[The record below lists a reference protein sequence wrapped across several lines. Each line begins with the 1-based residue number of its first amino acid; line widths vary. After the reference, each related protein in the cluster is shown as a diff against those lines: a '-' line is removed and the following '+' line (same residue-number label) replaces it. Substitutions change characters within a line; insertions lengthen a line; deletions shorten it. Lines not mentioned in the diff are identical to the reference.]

1 MKMFSKATQAKV
13 LWLAIMA
20 GLLAAAAPAAH
31 AVPPAEI
38 VRNLG
43 NQTFSGLCCV
53 SWGET
58 VKVVEPAAVVPV
70 VVTWSADYATSRG
83 FFVKLSV
90 NGAPCQAYGPS
101 SLYHAS
107 DDRGRLKEQSRTF
120 HWIIF
125 PGEGLPGTQ
134 LHKGA
139 NTITL
144 CGGGQ
149 FTADQTITIGLNT
162 LSARISE

>member
-1 MKMFSKATQAKV
+1 MKIFWKAVQATV
-13 LWLAIMA
+13 SWLAILA
-20 GLLAAAAPAAH
+20 GLWAAGATAAH
-31 AVPPAEI
+31 AVPPAEV
-38 VRNLG
+38 VRNLA
-43 NQTFSGLCCV
+43 NQTFTGLCCV

-70 VVTWSADYATSRG
+70 VVTWSADYAAGRG

-101 SLYHAS
+101 SLYHTS
-107 DDRGRLKEQSRTF
+107 DNGTLREQSRTF

-125 PGEGLPGTQ
+125 PGEGLPSTQ

-149 FTADQTITIGLNT
+149 FTPDQTATIGLNT
-162 LSARISE
+162 LSARISQ